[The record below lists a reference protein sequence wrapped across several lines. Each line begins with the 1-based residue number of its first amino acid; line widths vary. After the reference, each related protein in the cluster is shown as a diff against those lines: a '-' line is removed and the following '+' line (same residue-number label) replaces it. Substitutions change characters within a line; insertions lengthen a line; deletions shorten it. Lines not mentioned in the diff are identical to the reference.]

1 MEIIAD
7 ILLAAGALG
16 AGFYCLVLSRRLKR
30 FNDLEKGVGG
40 AVAVLSAQVDDLNK
54 SLQSAQQVSD
64 GSSKALQQLTGR
76 AESVAQ
82 RLELMM
88 ASMHDIPEAGT
99 AAPAASPPAED
110 EAMAAAYEAD
120 SQPSAEEQDEAKP
133 SGLMFVRHNRSQ
145 NRVA

>member
-1 MEIIAD
+1 MDIIAD

-54 SLQSAQQVSD
+54 SLQTAQQVSD

-88 ASMHDIPEAGT
+88 ASMHDIPEAG
-99 AAPAASPPAED
+99 AAPSHSAAAAED
-110 EAMAAAYEAD
+110 SAMAAAYEAE
-120 SQPSAEEQDEAKP
+120 SQPAAEDQEEAKP